1 MNRLR
6 NLKRY
11 FSLLAILGILGS
23 SDASAQ
29 LYLDWNGAGGNTSL
43 GTPTAGTTYTW
54 DLANSNKIWNTSSG
68 GAKAT
73 EGAWINARDAIL
85 LGSVSPAVSYT
96 LQTATA
102 ITTTGIDVG
111 ANTVTVSNGTGGSLA
126 LSAASSFN
134 VADGASLTISANIG
148 GGANT
153 LTVGNDTTNTVTAGG
168 TLAFSGT
175 NTYTGLTTVTGG
187 TLDLKSLTALP
198 STNSLTLNGG
208 TLLLSQAGTYTLNAI
223 NVTANSVIDFG
234 GAGVTNLSL
243 TNLTISSGVTLRID
257 NWVRLSDQFTVTNQ
271 PTIGGFGVGSGVNI
285 SKSSI
290 NFSNYGELAQWNGA
304 GFSANSLAAVPE
316 PSTYGALLMAG
327 CAGLFG
333 LRRWRAKRRAT
344 PGSVEVGS

>member
-6 NLKRY
+6 NLKRC
-11 FSLLAILGILGS
+11 FSLLAILGILGL

-29 LYLDWNGAGGNTSL
+29 LYLDWNTAGGNTSL

-54 DLANSNKIWNTSSG
+54 DTSNSNKIWNNSSG
-68 GAKAT
+68 GAKAG
-73 EGAWINARDAIL
+73 EQAWTNAQDAIL

-111 ANTVTVSNGTGGSLA
+111 ANTVTVSNGAGGSFA
-126 LSAASSFN
+126 LSGPSSFN
-134 VADGASLTISANIG
+134 VASGASLTISAPIG
-148 GGANT
+148 GSGLASNQT
-153 LTVGNDTTNTVTAGG
+153 LTVGNDSTNTGSVSG

-175 NTYTGLTTVTGG
+175 NTYTGLTTVTAG

-208 TLLLSQAGTYTLNAI
+208 TLLLSQAGSYSLSAI
-223 NVTANSVIDFG
+223 SVTASSTIDFG
-234 GAGVTNLSL
+234 TGGVTNLTL
-243 TNLTISSGVTLRID
+243 TNLSIASGATLTIL
-257 NWVRLSDQFTVTNQ
+257 NWVRLSDQFTVTNA
-271 PTIGGFGVGSGVNI
+271 PTIGGTAVVAGANI
-285 SKSSI
+285 SKSSV
-290 NFSNYGELAQWNGA
+290 NFANYGELAQWNGA

-316 PSTYGALLMAG
+316 PSTYGTMLMAG

-333 LRRWRAKRRAT
+333 LRRWRAKRRA
-344 PGSVEVGS
+344 VRV